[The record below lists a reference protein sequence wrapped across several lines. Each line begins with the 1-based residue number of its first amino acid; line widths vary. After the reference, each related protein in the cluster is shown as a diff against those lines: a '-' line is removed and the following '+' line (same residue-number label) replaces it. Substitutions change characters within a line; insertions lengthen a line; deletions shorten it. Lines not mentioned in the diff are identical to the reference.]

1 MDMTS
6 LAEAE
11 SKFGHVVED
20 AGGQI
25 FGIEKAASA
34 GKPLEKLT
42 IGTPDGFI
50 KIDVVLSQ
58 PNIDAILRE
67 RVVDVVNHARKLRT
81 FAPPALGTSAL
92 LPASAKKGK

>member
-1 MDMTS
+1 MTS

-11 SKFGHVVED
+11 SKFGYVVES
-20 AGGQI
+20 AGGHI
-25 FGIEKAASA
+25 FGVEKAASV
-34 GKPLEKLT
+34 GKPQEKLT

-67 RVVDVVNHARKLRT
+67 RIADVVNHARELRT
-81 FAPPALGTSAL
+81 SAPPALGTFAL

>member
-1 MDMTS
+1 MTS

-25 FGIEKAASA
+25 FGIEKAGSV

-50 KIDVVLSQ
+50 KIDVVLNQ
-58 PNIDAILRE
+58 PDIDAVLRE
-67 RVVDVVNHARKLRT
+67 RAAGVVKHARELRT
-81 FAPPALGTSAL
+81 PSPPAL
-92 LPASAKKGK
+92 ASSYSPSVSDKKR

>member
-11 SKFGHVVED
+11 SKFAHVVES

-25 FGIEKAASA
+25 FGVGNSASV
-34 GKPLEKLT
+34 GKPQEKLT

-50 KIDVVLSQ
+50 KIDVALSQ

-67 RVVDVVNHARKLRT
+67 RIAGVVKHARELRT
-81 FAPPALGTSAL
+81 RAPPALGTSAL
-92 LPASAKKGK
+92 FPASAKKR

>member
-1 MDMTS
+1 MTS

-11 SKFGHVVED
+11 SKFGHVVES

-25 FGIEKAASA
+25 FGIGNAASV
-34 GKPLEKLT
+34 GKPQEKLT

-50 KIDVVLSQ
+50 KIDVVLNQ

-67 RVVDVVNHARKLRT
+67 RIGVVVKHARELRT
-81 FAPPALGTSAL
+81 PAPPALGASAL
-92 LPASAKKGK
+92 LPASAKKR